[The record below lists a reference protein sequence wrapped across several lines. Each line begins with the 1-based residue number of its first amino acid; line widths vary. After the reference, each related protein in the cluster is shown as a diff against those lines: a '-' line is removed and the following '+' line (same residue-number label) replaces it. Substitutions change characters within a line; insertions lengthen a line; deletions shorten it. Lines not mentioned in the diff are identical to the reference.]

1 MRAFFNFKDKTM
13 TNVNNMNDSLEPEMH
28 AHAIPEFAEFCDQPD
43 ARNFQTASAQF
54 AQTVNQIPRNLRDH
68 DDAEFAEKALAIALE
83 RDARLF
89 TARGKSGDG
98 EQGKSLRLI
107 VADFE
112 YAWDRNAYAGYVVSE
127 GKGARTDLRWPFH
140 RVAAASWMVLRF
152 DPQAQVPVV
161 QECTVIAND
170 EMDERDIVI
179 RFFAALQQYPDA
191 VLSTWGGEF
200 KDLAVLRKCAG
211 EFGLVLP
218 EQLRDLNPYA
228 YTRLDLCQAVT
239 GKAKPVHLP
248 EYAMGAHIPCKPSPS
263 KDIGPLVEEGRWVE
277 VRDQCLADVLTT
289 CVIGL
294 WHLHGQGVIVC
305 HPQRSLEALSQAAA
319 KAMPASL
326 FVRNSF
332 APWAR
337 SQVAASKLRGLV
349 RAA

>member
-1 MRAFFNFKDKTM
+1 
-13 TNVNNMNDSLEPEMH
+13 MNDTNKKTGS
-28 AHAIPEFAEFCDQPD
+28 
-43 ARNFQTASAQF
+43 QTPANPSSIGDDF
-54 AQTVNQIPRNLRDH
+54 YAQTDALNSETANAIRPNLGKPILRDEREISVGNF
-68 DDAEFAEKALAIALE
+68 DESDLALALE

-152 DPQAQVPVV
+152 DPQAEVPMVE
-161 QECTVIAND
+161 ECVVIAND

-179 RFFAALQQYPDA
+179 RFFDALQQYPDA
-191 VLSTWGGEF
+191 VLATWGGEF
-200 KDLAVLRKCAG
+200 KDLAVLRRCAG

-218 EQLRDLNPYA
+218 GQLRDLNPYA

-305 HPQRSLEALSQAAA
+305 HPQRSLTVLAEAAA

-332 APWAR
+332 APWTR
-337 SQVAASKLRGLV
+337 SRVAASKLRGLV